1 MKASGTVRRIDD
13 LGRIVIPK
21 EIRKHIRICE
31 GSPMEIFVTEEG
43 VLLKKYYPEE
53 NLSELLT
60 VINDEVEELCKDL
73 GPERTGDIRRHL
85 RDIQKVLNPEGKH

>member
-1 MKASGTVRRIDD
+1 MKATGIIRRIDD

-21 EIRKHIRICE
+21 EIRRTLRIGE
-31 GSPMEIFVTEEG
+31 GCPMEIIPSPEG
-43 VLLKKYYPEE
+43 ILLKKYYPEE

-85 RDIQKVLNPEGKH
+85 REIQKVLNPEGKH